1 MSPFT
6 GAAQSMMNKCCNAVA
21 MLALAATTAAA
32 QRSVL
37 IPVDTAA
44 MDAHLRF
51 LASDLLEGR
60 APATRGG
67 RIAAE
72 YIAAQFEALGLKPGG
87 VNGSYFQPIALV
99 GMTPQPTFAWGKAG
113 APGDSLGF
121 RDAFV
126 AWAERPDADISS
138 DGDVAFV

>member
-1 MSPFT
+1 
-6 GAAQSMMNKCCNAVA
+6 MMNKCCNAVA

-67 RIAAE
+67 RLAAE
-72 YIAAQFEALGLKPGG
+72 YEPRLPRSFRFVTRRLGTRETSEADFMNLFKFVPKFLQRLIELGKRDWWLVPFPVEDHG
-87 VNGSYFQPIALV
+87 FQ
-99 GMTPQPTFAWGKAG
+99 
-113 APGDSLGF
+113 
-121 RDAFV
+121 
-126 AWAERPDADISS
+126 RPDSWTDEYSRIFNLFERS
-138 DGDVAFV
+138 V